1 MKEITKLANQMRM
14 VKKNLSQAYR
24 ENRLDDA
31 RLLERDK
38 VQLAWMIAM
47 HQPKRE
53 GMPPWMIGR

>member
-31 RLLERDK
+31 RLLERDR
-38 VQLAWMIAM
+38 VQLAWMIASY
-47 HQPKRE
+47 QPKSE
-53 GMPPWMIGR
+53 GMPAWMIGR